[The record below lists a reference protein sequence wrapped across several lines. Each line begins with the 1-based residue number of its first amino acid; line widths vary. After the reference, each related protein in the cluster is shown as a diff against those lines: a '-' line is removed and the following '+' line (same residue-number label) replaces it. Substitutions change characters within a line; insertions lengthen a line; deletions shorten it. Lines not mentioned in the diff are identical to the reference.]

1 MYKTQLE
8 YLDQQKDLEI
18 SENEVNKKKLDDF
31 LQKELE
37 KNNKLNAEIKSLQD
51 RTSQLDH
58 TRTELF
64 KQLKTMEKLHNEKQ
78 YERDELK
85 NKAQAKEI
93 QLETK
98 RRDLDER
105 EIEVRQLREKLRAV
119 QQKVSAQK
127 LIGGQDVYDK
137 YNEEH

>member
-1 MYKTQLE
+1 
-8 YLDQQKDLEI
+8 
-18 SENEVNKKKLDDF
+18 
-31 LQKELE
+31 
-37 KNNKLNAEIKSLQD
+37 
-51 RTSQLDH
+51 
-58 TRTELF
+58 
-64 KQLKTMEKLHNEKQ
+64 MEKLQNEKQ

-85 NKAQAKEI
+85 NKSQAKEI

-98 RRDLDER
+98 RRDLEER
-105 EIEVRQLREKLRAV
+105 EMEVRQLREKLRAV